1 MFNGLFG
8 KKKQNTPQPAAPTD
22 DFADAPNLKR
32 ICQLLDYTP
41 MLPIKEAGYFFVSN
55 HFCCAVF
62 NEGII
67 YAAPCIGTMTPY
79 FHGVVIRPFQIAQI
93 VSEESGLND
102 NGVVLQCV
110 SVFIH
115 DPDDC
120 EQICIPPDDW
130 FKFNAAVKDCVE
142 SDAMDGKHEYGGF
155 QQLM

>member
-22 DFADAPNLKR
+22 DFANAPNYKR
-32 ICQLLDYTP
+32 ICQLVSYTP
-41 MLPIKEAGYFFVSN
+41 MLPIKEVGYFFVSK
-55 HFCCAVF
+55 HFCCAVS

-67 YAAPCIGTMTPY
+67 YAAPHMGTMTPY
-79 FHGVVIRPFQIAQI
+79 FHRLVIRPFQIARI
-93 VSEESGLND
+93 ISEESGLND
-102 NGVVLQCV
+102 NGVVLQFV

-115 DPDDC
+115 DSDRC
-120 EQICIPPDDW
+120 EQVCIPPDDW

-142 SDAMDGKHEYGGF
+142 SDAMGGKHEYGTF